1 MALEKTN
8 LENSGGQGRHKKWP
22 KFYGFTFS
30 PESLSTTKAGGNIDD
45 DDESPSEALQ
55 MICEYFAD
63 LFKLAS
69 DESAL
74 RAFWSAS
81 HRAWV
86 FYSPEKLQSLGYGPR
101 SLCEHTVQT
110 FKKKEKFYSE
120 ILAHHRKQ
128 KSELL
133 QSATPGQ

>member
-8 LENSGGQGRHKKWP
+8 LENVGPQGGRRWP

-30 PESLSTTKAGGNIDD
+30 PESQNSVSSGGLIDD
-45 DDESPSEALQ
+45 EEESPAKALQ
-55 MICEYFAD
+55 SDFEYLAD
-63 LFKLAS
+63 LFELACR
-69 DESAL
+69 ETAL
-74 RAFWSAS
+74 TAFWSAS